1 MTSLAE
7 VLLGAIGG
15 VPRRCEDSVS
25 TSERPRGLSL
35 SLFLSQSQTEN
46 DDVFAAFADPKN
58 KSGIFSSALS
68 NDRDLMH

>member
-35 SLFLSQSQTEN
+35 SLYFSLSLRQKMTMYLRLLLIQRTSPASFP
-46 DDVFAAFADPKN
+46 VP
-58 KSGIFSSALS
+58 
-68 NDRDLMH
+68 